1 MRTRAGQWPRAY
13 RPLRPASLLA
23 QLAFVVAAEIVL
35 YASYASHDARFH
47 WATHFLVALLVTA
60 LWQSLH
66 LLVAARPARGQLA
79 TVVVLHL
86 WAMWPDLLFRVGV
99 PHYHWMDWLALGHVS
114 SHYLPGG
121 DTSWLVLALLG
132 AGAYAVLLARWVSA
146 RSTEAA
152 AGLSPALGVG
162 GAGVVRPQA
171 DPRSEP
177 LAHEHLGPA
186 EPIDLA
192 PVLLLHGLGAT
203 SASWLP
209 AGRVLAEAGHSVIIP
224 DLLGF
229 GSSLGIGTRFRLE
242 DQVDAVLHLLDR
254 HEICEVQV
262 AAHSWGCAVAAA
274 LVQRAPDRVVA
285 LTLVAPAA
293 FADSQTARERFTERS
308 WLARM
313 TLDDSG
319 VGGLVCGA
327 MCLLRPALTRLAPR
341 AEPDIPVDVARG
353 GVQHS
358 YPAYRD
364 ALFSLW
370 EGNPVP
376 ALLRAPSRPVTVV
389 LADGDETVHR
399 SDILDLTLSDQVRVV
414 HVDGTHALP
423 YDEPE
428 KTAELLLGTLG
439 TGTGRVRGAGRS
451 SR

>member
-1 MRTRAGQWPRAY
+1 MSTRTGQWPRAY

-23 QLAFVVAAEIVL
+23 QLVFVVAAEVVL

-66 LLVAARPARGQLA
+66 LLVVARPARGQLA
-79 TVVVLHL
+79 TVVIFHL
-86 WAMWPDLLFRVGV
+86 WAMWPDLLFRAGV

-121 DTSWLVLALLG
+121 DTSWLVLALVG
-132 AGAYAVLLARWVSA
+132 AGGYAVLLARWVSA

-152 AGLSPALGVG
+152 TGLSPALGVG

-171 DPRSEP
+171 DPRSES
-177 LAHEHLGPA
+177 LAHEHLTPA
-186 EPIDLA
+186 QPRDLS

-203 SASWLP
+203 SATWSP
-209 AGRVLAEAGHSVIIP
+209 AGRVLAAVGHDVIIP

-229 GSSLGIGTRFRLE
+229 GSSLHIGTTFGLD

-254 HEICEVQV
+254 HGIGEVHV
-262 AAHSWGCAVAAA
+262 AAHSWGCAVAGA
-274 LVQRAPDRVVA
+274 LVERAPRRVTG

-293 FADSQTARERFTERS
+293 FADPETARQRFVERS

-319 VGGLVCGA
+319 IGGIVCGA

-341 AEPDIPVDVARG
+341 AEPDIPAEVARG

-364 ALFSLW
+364 ALVSMW
-370 EGNPVP
+370 EENPLP
-376 ALLRAPSRPVTVV
+376 ALLRAPPRPVTVV
-389 LADGDETVHR
+389 LANSDETVHP
-399 SDILDLTLSDQVRVV
+399 SDILDLALSAQVRVV
-414 HVDGTHALP
+414 QVDGTHALP
-423 YDEPE
+423 YREPK
-428 KTAELLLGTLG
+428 KTAALVLGALGTA
-439 TGTGRVRGAGRS
+439 TAHDRGAERP